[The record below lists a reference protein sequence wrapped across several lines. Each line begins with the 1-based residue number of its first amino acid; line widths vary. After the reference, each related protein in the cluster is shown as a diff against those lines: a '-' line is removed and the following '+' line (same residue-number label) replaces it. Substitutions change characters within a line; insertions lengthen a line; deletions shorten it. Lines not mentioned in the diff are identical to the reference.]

1 MKKKILLVGGGGYI
15 GSVLVNYL
23 LNKNYHVICYDNFIY
38 NHEYIVKNFSKR
50 NFTFL
55 KDSLK
60 NINHYKKYFLNLDAV
75 VMLASVVGDPITKKY
90 PIFAN
95 EVNVKQTKQFINS
108 IVLHQP
114 KKIIFVSTCSNY
126 GVIKKKS
133 LPVKENYKLNP
144 KSIYAKNK
152 VNIEK
157 YLYSIRRKFKSEI
170 SILRFATAF
179 GLSPRMRFDLTI
191 NEFVRDIF
199 INKKIIVFDHLT
211 WRPYCHVRDF
221 AKVIFS
227 ILHKDVKRKK
237 FEIFNVGSS
246 KNNYTKIMILEKI
259 KKYIKRFKIIYKKN
273 SSDPRDYRVNFDKV
287 KKYYKLGSFISIE
300 SGIKE
305 IITIL
310 KKRKY
315 LNIADYP
322 DRLGNYKINEKS

>member
-1 MKKKILLVGGGGYI
+1 MKKKILLIGGGGYI
-15 GSVLVNYL
+15 GSVAVNYL
-23 LNKNYHVICYDNFIY
+23 LNKNYQVICYDDFIY
-38 NHEYIVKNFSKR
+38 NHDYI
-50 NFTFL
+50 
-55 KDSLK
+55 LK
-60 NINHYKKYFLNLDAV
+60 NISKKKFTFIKAPLKTISNFKKLFNNLYGV
-75 VMLASVVGDPITKKY
+75 IILASVVGDPITRKY
-90 PIFAN
+90 PFFAN
-95 EVNVKQTKQFINS
+95 EVNIKQTKKLINFLLNYQ
-108 IVLHQP
+108 I

-126 GVIKKKS
+126 GVTNDNV
-133 LPVKENYKLNP
+133 PVSESHKLNP

-199 INKKIIVFDHLT
+199 INKKITVFDHFT

-221 AKVIFS
+221 AKVIYS
-227 ILHKDVKRKK
+227 ILHKDIKRKK

-287 KKYYKLGSFISIE
+287 KKYYKLGSFISID

-305 IITIL
+305 IIRIL
-310 KKRKY
+310 KKQKY
-315 LNIADYP
+315 LSIADYP

>member
-1 MKKKILLVGGGGYI
+1 LKKKILLIGGGGYI
-15 GSVLVNYL
+15 GSVAVNYL
-23 LNKNYHVICYDNFIY
+23 LNKNYQVICYDDFIY
-38 NHEYIVKNFSKR
+38 NHDYI
-50 NFTFL
+50 
-55 KDSLK
+55 LK
-60 NINHYKKYFLNLDAV
+60 NISKKKFTFIKSPLKTISNFKKLFNNLYGV
-75 VMLASVVGDPITKKY
+75 IILASVVGDPITRKY
-90 PIFAN
+90 PFFAN
-95 EVNVKQTKQFINS
+95 EVNIKQTKKLINFLLNYQ
-108 IVLHQP
+108 I

-126 GVIKKKS
+126 GVTKDNV
-133 LPVKENYKLNP
+133 PVSESYKLNP

-199 INKKIIVFDHLT
+199 INKKITVFDHLT

-221 AKVIFS
+221 AKVIYS
-227 ILHKDVKRKK
+227 ILHKDIKRKK

-259 KKYIKRFKIIYKKN
+259 KKYIKRFNIIYKKN

-287 KKYYKLGSFISIE
+287 KKYYKLGSFISVDN
-300 SGIKE
+300 GIKE
-305 IITIL
+305 IIGIL
-310 KKRKY
+310 KRRKY
-315 LNIADYP
+315 LSIGDYP

>member
-1 MKKKILLVGGGGYI
+1 MKKKILLIGGGGYI
-15 GSVLVNYL
+15 GSVAVNYL
-23 LNKNYHVICYDNFIY
+23 LNKNYQVICYDDFIY
-38 NHEYIVKNFSKR
+38 NHDYI
-50 NFTFL
+50 
-55 KDSLK
+55 LK
-60 NINHYKKYFLNLDAV
+60 NISKKKITFIKAPLKTISNFKKLFNNLYGV
-75 VMLASVVGDPITKKY
+75 IILASVVGDPITRKY
-90 PIFAN
+90 PSFAN
-95 EVNVKQTKQFINS
+95 KVNIKQTKKLINFLLNYQ
-108 IVLHQP
+108 I

-126 GVIKKKS
+126 GVTNDNV
-133 LPVKENYKLNP
+133 PVSESHKLNP

-199 INKKIIVFDHLT
+199 INKKITVFDHLT

-221 AKVIFS
+221 AKVIYS
-227 ILHKDVKRKK
+227 ILHKDIKRKK

-273 SSDPRDYRVNFDKV
+273 SFDPRDYRVNFDKI
-287 KKYYKLGSFISIE
+287 KKYYKLGSFISIDN
-300 SGIKE
+300 GIKE
-305 IITIL
+305 IIGIL

>member
-1 MKKKILLVGGGGYI
+1 MKKKILLIGGGGYI
-15 GSVLVNYL
+15 GSVAVNYL

-38 NHEYIVKNFSKR
+38 NHDYFFKNISQKS
-50 NFTFL
+50 FTIIR
-55 KDSLK
+55 DSLK
-60 NINHYKKYFLNLDAV
+60 EIKNFEKLFNDLYGV
-75 VMLASVVGDPITKKY
+75 VILASVVGDPITKKY

-95 EVNVKQTKQFINS
+95 EVNIKQTKELINF
-108 IVLHQP
+108 LLQYQP

-126 GVIKKKS
+126 GIIKNS
-133 LPVKENYKLNP
+133 VPVKENYKLNP

-199 INKKIIVFDHLT
+199 INKKITVFDHLT
-211 WRPYCHVRDF
+211 WRPYCHVKDF
-221 AKVIFS
+221 AKVIYS
-227 ILHKDVKRKK
+227 ILHKDIKRKK

-287 KKYYKLGSFISIE
+287 KKYYKLGSFISID

-305 IITIL
+305 IIRIL

-315 LNIADYP
+315 LSIADYP

>member
-1 MKKKILLVGGGGYI
+1 LKKKILLIGGGGYI
-15 GSVLVNYL
+15 GSVAVNYL
-23 LNKNYHVICYDNFIY
+23 LNKNYHVICYDDFIY
-38 NHEYIVKNFSKR
+38 NHDYILKNISKKK
-50 NFTFL
+50 FTFI
-55 KDSLK
+55 KSCLK
-60 NINHYKKYFLNLDAV
+60 NINNFKKLFNNLYGV
-75 VMLASVVGDPITKKY
+75 IILASVVGDPITRKY
-90 PIFAN
+90 PSFAN
-95 EVNVKQTKQFINS
+95 EVNIKQTKKLINF
-108 IVLHQP
+108 LLDYQP
-114 KKIIFVSTCSNY
+114 KKVIFISTCSNY
-126 GVIKKKS
+126 GVTNGNVS
-133 LPVKENYKLNP
+133 VSEGHKLNP

-199 INKKIIVFDHLT
+199 INKKITVFDHLT

-221 AKVIFS
+221 SKVIYS
-227 ILHKDVKRKK
+227 ILHKDIKRKK

-259 KKYIKRFKIIYKKN
+259 RKYIKRFNIIYKKN

-287 KKYYKLGSFISIE
+287 KKYYKLGPFISIDN
-300 SGIKE
+300 GIKE
-305 IITIL
+305 IIGVL

-315 LNIADYP
+315 LSITDYP

>member
-1 MKKKILLVGGGGYI
+1 MKKKILLIGGSGYI
-15 GSVLVNYL
+15 GSVAVNYL
-23 LNKNYHVICYDNFIY
+23 LNKNYQVICYDDFIY
-38 NHEYIVKNFSKR
+38 NHDYI
-50 NFTFL
+50 
-55 KDSLK
+55 LK
-60 NINHYKKYFLNLDAV
+60 NISKKKFTFIKAPLKNISNFKKLFNNLYGV
-75 VMLASVVGDPITKKY
+75 IILASVVGDPITRKY
-90 PIFAN
+90 PFFAN
-95 EVNVKQTKQFINS
+95 EVNIKQTKKLINFLLNYQ
-108 IVLHQP
+108 I

-126 GVIKKKS
+126 GVTKDNV
-133 LPVKENYKLNP
+133 PVSESYKLNP

-199 INKKIIVFDHLT
+199 INKKITVFDHLT

-221 AKVIFS
+221 AKVIYS
-227 ILHKDVKRKK
+227 ILHKDIKRKK

-259 KKYIKRFKIIYKKN
+259 KKYIKRFNIIYKKN

-287 KKYYKLGSFISIE
+287 KKYYKLSSFISIDN
-300 SGIKE
+300 GIKE
-305 IITIL
+305 IIRIL

-315 LNIADYP
+315 LSIVDYP

>member
-1 MKKKILLVGGGGYI
+1 MKKKILLIGGGGYI
-15 GSVLVNYL
+15 GSVAVNYL

-38 NHEYIVKNFSKR
+38 NHDYFFKNISQKS
-50 NFTFL
+50 FTIIR
-55 KDSLK
+55 DSLK
-60 NINHYKKYFLNLDAV
+60 EIKNFEKLFNDLYGV
-75 VMLASVVGDPITKKY
+75 VILASVVGDPITKKY

-95 EVNVKQTKQFINS
+95 EVNIKQTKELINF
-108 IVLHQP
+108 LLQYQP

-126 GVIKKKS
+126 GIIKNS
-133 LPVKENYKLNP
+133 VPVKENYKLNP

-152 VNIEK
+152 VNLEK

-199 INKKIIVFDHLT
+199 INKKITVFDHLT
-211 WRPYCHVRDF
+211 WRPYCHVKDF
-221 AKVIFS
+221 AKVIYS
-227 ILHKDVKRKK
+227 ILHKDIKRKK

-246 KNNYTKIMILEKI
+246 KNNYTKIKILEKI

-287 KKYYKLGSFISIE
+287 KKYYKLGSFISID

-305 IITIL
+305 IIRIL

-315 LNIADYP
+315 LSIADYP

>member
-1 MKKKILLVGGGGYI
+1 MKKKILLIGGGGYI
-15 GSVLVNYL
+15 GSVAVNYL
-23 LNKNYHVICYDNFIY
+23 LNKNYQVICYDDFIY
-38 NHEYIVKNFSKR
+38 NHDYI
-50 NFTFL
+50 
-55 KDSLK
+55 LK
-60 NINHYKKYFLNLDAV
+60 NISKKKITFIKAPLKTISNFKKLFINLYGV
-75 VMLASVVGDPITKKY
+75 IILASVVGDPITRKY
-90 PIFAN
+90 PSFAN
-95 EVNVKQTKQFINS
+95 KVNIKQTKKLINFLLNYQ
-108 IVLHQP
+108 I

-126 GVIKKKS
+126 GVTNDNV
-133 LPVKENYKLNP
+133 PVSESHKLNP

-199 INKKIIVFDHLT
+199 INKKITVFDHLT

-221 AKVIFS
+221 AKVIYS
-227 ILHKDVKRKK
+227 ILHKDIKRKK

-273 SSDPRDYRVNFDKV
+273 SFDPRDYRVNFDKI
-287 KKYYKLGSFISIE
+287 KKYYKLGSFISIDN
-300 SGIKE
+300 GIKE
-305 IITIL
+305 IIGIL

>member
-1 MKKKILLVGGGGYI
+1 MKKKILLIGGGGYI
-15 GSVLVNYL
+15 GSVAVNYL

-38 NHEYIVKNFSKR
+38 NHDYFFKNISQKS
-50 NFTFL
+50 FTIIR
-55 KDSLK
+55 DSLK
-60 NINHYKKYFLNLDAV
+60 EIKNFEKLFNDLYGV
-75 VMLASVVGDPITKKY
+75 VILASVVGDPITKKY

-95 EVNVKQTKQFINS
+95 EVNIKQTKELINF
-108 IVLHQP
+108 LLQYQP

-126 GVIKKKS
+126 GIIKNS
-133 LPVKENYKLNP
+133 VPVKENYKLNP

-199 INKKIIVFDHLT
+199 INKKITVFDHLT
-211 WRPYCHVRDF
+211 WRPYCHVKDF
-221 AKVIFS
+221 AKVIYS
-227 ILHKDVKRKK
+227 ILHKDIKRKK

-246 KNNYTKIMILEKI
+246 KNNYTKIKILEKI

-287 KKYYKLGSFISIE
+287 KKYYKLGSFISID

-305 IITIL
+305 IIRIL

-315 LNIADYP
+315 LSIADYP

>member
-1 MKKKILLVGGGGYI
+1 LKKKILLIGGSGYI
-15 GSVLVNYL
+15 GSVAVNYL
-23 LNKNYHVICYDNFIY
+23 LNKNYQVICYDDFIY
-38 NHEYIVKNFSKR
+38 NHDYI
-50 NFTFL
+50 
-55 KDSLK
+55 LK
-60 NINHYKKYFLNLDAV
+60 NISKKKFTFIKAPLKNISNFKKLFNNLYGV
-75 VMLASVVGDPITKKY
+75 IILASVVGDPITRKY
-90 PIFAN
+90 PFFAN
-95 EVNVKQTKQFINS
+95 EVNIKQTKKLINFLLNYQ
-108 IVLHQP
+108 I

-126 GVIKKKS
+126 GVTKDNV
-133 LPVKENYKLNP
+133 PVSESYKLNP

-199 INKKIIVFDHLT
+199 INKKITVFDHLT

-221 AKVIFS
+221 AKVIYS
-227 ILHKDVKRKK
+227 ILHKDIKRKK

-259 KKYIKRFKIIYKKN
+259 KKYIKRFNIIYKKN

-287 KKYYKLGSFISIE
+287 KKYYKLSSFISIDN
-300 SGIKE
+300 GIKE
-305 IITIL
+305 IIRIL

-315 LNIADYP
+315 LSIVDYP

>member
-1 MKKKILLVGGGGYI
+1 MKKKILLIGGGGYI
-15 GSVLVNYL
+15 GSVAVNYL

-38 NHEYIVKNFSKR
+38 NHDYFFKNISQKS
-50 NFTFL
+50 FTIIR
-55 KDSLK
+55 DSLK
-60 NINHYKKYFLNLDAV
+60 EIKNFEKLFNDLYGV
-75 VMLASVVGDPITKKY
+75 VILASVVGDPITKKY

-95 EVNVKQTKQFINS
+95 EVNIKQTKELINF
-108 IVLHQP
+108 LLQYQP

-126 GVIKKKS
+126 GIIKNS
-133 LPVKENYKLNP
+133 VPVKENYKLNP

-157 YLYSIRRKFKSEI
+157 YLYSIRKKFKSEI

-179 GLSPRMRFDLTI
+179 GLSQRMRFDLTI

-199 INKKIIVFDHLT
+199 INKKITVFDHLT
-211 WRPYCHVRDF
+211 WRPYCHVKDF
-221 AKVIFS
+221 AKVIYS
-227 ILHKDVKRKK
+227 ILHKDIKRKK

-287 KKYYKLGSFISIE
+287 KKYYKLGSFISID

-305 IITIL
+305 IIRIL

-315 LNIADYP
+315 LSIADYP

>member
-1 MKKKILLVGGGGYI
+1 MKKKFLLVGGGGYI

-23 LNKNYHVICYDNFIY
+23 LKKNCHIICYDNFIY
-38 NHEYIVKNFSKR
+38 NHDYIAKNFPKK

-60 NINHYKKYFLNLDAV
+60 NMNYYKKYFLNLDAV

-90 PIFAN
+90 PIFSN
-95 EVNVKQTKQFINS
+95 EVNVKQTKQFIN
-108 IVLHQP
+108 LLALYQP

-126 GVIKKKS
+126 GVIKKQS

-199 INKKIIVFDHLT
+199 INKKITVFDHLT

-221 AKVIFS
+221 AKVIYS
-227 ILHKDVKRKK
+227 ILHKDIKRKK

-259 KKYIKRFKIIYKKN
+259 KKYIKKFKIIYKKN
-273 SSDPRDYRVNFDKV
+273 NSDPRDYRVNFDKV
-287 KKYYKLGSFISIE
+287 KKYYKLGSFISIDN
-300 SGIKE
+300 GIEE
-305 IITIL
+305 IIGVL

-315 LNIADYP
+315 LRIADYP
-322 DRLGNYKINEKS
+322 DRLGNYKINEKI